1 MNPSTTGKALALL
14 GACSLLGGCETISSW
29 FPDKQKQYKY
39 STEIPPLEIPPDLIA
54 STIDDA
60 NTRRLSEPA
69 PEEVG
74 RSASSAEPE
83 ADGAASEEQEQPVGE
98 EAPKSPLRKT
108 KTPGVETTLAQSS
121 DNVPLVEIEAPFDR
135 SWSEVDK
142 ALGRLELEVTDQNR
156 SEGVYFVYYG
166 GSQKPYED
174 RGFFGDV
181 AEMFGSGVEKTKE
194 YRVKLEDKGPTTLL
208 YVLDSDDKPQTS
220 GPGFDL
226 LKRLHETLQNLA
238 KPDKGEKPKPPED

>member
-39 STEIPPLEIPPDLIA
+39 STEIPSLEIPPDLTA

-60 NTRRLSEPA
+60 NIRRLSEPA

-74 RSASSAEPE
+74 RSAERDTGE
-83 ADGAASEEQEQPVGE
+83 ASSEEQEQEGVQPAGE
-98 EAPKSPLRKT
+98 EAPKSALRKT

-135 SWSEVDK
+135 AWSEVAK

-156 SEGVYFVYYG
+156 SDGVYFVYYG
-166 GSQKPYED
+166 GDQKPYED

-181 AEMFGSGVEKTKE
+181 AEMFGSGVENTKE

-208 YVLDSDDKPQTS
+208 YVLDSEEKPQAS

-226 LKRLHETLQNLA
+226 LKRLHETLQNLS
-238 KPDKGEKPKPPED
+238 KPDKDAKPKPED